1 MELLVSVATEET
13 GEWLQVVHFQE
24 SLVVDLSLVVV
35 VDLSLVVV
43 VDLSLVVV
51 VDLSLVVLVDLHL
64 LVGLLVEQ
72 QAGQRVDPRQV
83 PQVDPPRHFDDTWDN
98 SAASPTNYANNENGI
113 HDCKA
118 ISLVC
123 LHRDVRVTCLLCK

>member
-24 SLVVDLSLVVV
+24 PLVVDS
-35 VDLSLVVV
+35 
-43 VDLSLVVV
+43 
-51 VDLSLVVLVDLHL
+51 SLVVLVDLSLVELVDLHL
-64 LVGLLVEQ
+64 LVDLQALVDLLVEQ
-72 QAGQRVDPRQV
+72 QAGQQVEPRQV